1 MEVSQLEKERIL
13 CVRKEEGVV
22 GEQPLGNNRNLS
34 PLGDNSRE

>member
-22 GEQPLGNNRNLS
+22 GEQSLGNYRNFS
-34 PLGDNSRE
+34 PLGDNNY